1 MLLFDAVFH
10 STAGFLLDF
19 RAFAR
24 RDDDLMVDLDGR
36 VTAEKLQE
44 LLDIGSESAQL
55 DYKQDCD
62 LNETRDR
69 VELAKD
75 VGAMQVDGAYIVIGA
90 DSAGKVTGVSSTNP
104 ERDFD
109 EARLRPIL
117 SKWIPAPLEL
127 LIGVHEVS
135 GNKVVVIYI
144 APSEKGL
151 CIFKADGQ
159 YADPNGKTQTIFRQG
174 DVFVRDGTQSRRW
187 QQPDIDRILAGITAT
202 EKEAWRAEFASDMQ
216 TILGQGQGAKALAL
230 GPSTTLTWRLDS
242 DTFLQIVIEQLRA
255 SDPIPLRLLL
265 DSLPAEAES
274 LLRAGSLE
282 EYGTLLDRIA
292 CLMILFIQLELDD
305 LFERALRILQEIFD
319 RTFDEHGNERQLNPG
334 HSPTAAQLQV
344 ILRIFAIGSYA
355 VRKKRWHLLPKLVVG
370 YSGRAPDIG
379 PDKFWTNWIRYVQTK
394 AARLDLI
401 DRKAADGQEIGLVS
415 LVTSLIR
422 SRSCLRPD
430 VGESDEELDLILTSI
445 IQFDALAMM
454 AVLAYA
460 PGDRDYPYFP
470 HFGRYYSH
478 RSEPVLSAL
487 VTDRDVRAAIH
498 PGGDEELKKDLVRA
512 LNWAHE
518 SGVRYGGGGGLS
530 DAALLR
536 FLDA

>member
-1 MLLFDAVFH
+1 
-10 STAGFLLDF
+10 
-19 RAFAR
+19 
-24 RDDDLMVDLDGR
+24 MVELDGR

-62 LNETRDR
+62 LSETRDR
-69 VELAKD
+69 VEFAKD
-75 VGAMQVDGAYIVIGA
+75 AGAMQVDGAYIVIGA
-90 DSAGKVTGVSSTNP
+90 TSAGKVTGVSSTDP

-109 EARLRPIL
+109 ESRLRQIL
-117 SKWIPAPLEL
+117 AKWISAPFEL
-127 LIGVHEVS
+127 LVGVHEIS
-135 GNKVVVIYI
+135 GHKVAIIYVT
-144 APSEKGL
+144 PSSKGL

-159 YADPNGKTQTIFRQG
+159 YTNASGKTQTVFRQG

-187 QQPDIDRILAGITAT
+187 QQPDIDRILTRIIAT
-202 EKEAWRAEFASDMQ
+202 EKEAWRAEFTDDMQ

-230 GPSTTLTWRLDS
+230 GPSTTLTWKLDS

-255 SDPIPLRLLL
+255 NDPIPLGLLL

-282 EYGTLLDRIA
+282 DYGTLLDRIA
-292 CLMILFIQLELDD
+292 CLMILFLQLELDD
-305 LFERALRILQEIFD
+305 LFDRALRILQDIFD

-334 HSPTAAQLQV
+334 HSPTAAQLPM

-355 VRKKRWHLLPKLVVG
+355 VRKRRWDRIPKLVVG
-370 YSGRAPDIG
+370 YTGRARDIG

-394 AARLDLI
+394 AARLDLL

-422 SRSCLRPD
+422 SRACLRPD
-430 VGESDEELDLILTSI
+430 VGDSDEEVDLILTSI

-478 RSEPVLSAL
+478 RSEPVLSTL
-487 VTDRDVRAAIH
+487 VTDRNVREAIH
-498 PGGDEELKKDLVRA
+498 PGDDDALRNDLVTA

-518 SGVRYGGGGGLS
+518 SGVRYGGGEGLS
-530 DAALLR
+530 DATLLR
-536 FLDA
+536 FLNA